1 MAVVAVGF
9 GSAVGSGAEEK
20 PWMKNNNTEKWKW
33 KRKKK

>member
-1 MAVVAVGF
+1 MKG
-9 GSAVGSGAEEK
+9 GKEGKCAVGSGAEGK